1 MGQLCSGIFIGIYLA
16 IIMAL
21 IFITWWKK
29 WYVLNHENL
38 FNQKLFW
45 IVILTPTFSFLYFG
59 IFSWLGHKPQLN
71 SEGMNNFL
79 SITKLPLFIL
89 ASVVP
94 LGAIVSNL
102 HRTYQMEAQIKNSE
116 SKNNLD
122 AFYAH
127 YKYHTES
134 LSKICSDK
142 KITPLQNKK
151 FDELISLK
159 MSIKKPHSLYKL
171 FFPSSSPING
181 PDYTPSQKVISLLI
195 KRIDELTSSILELD
209 DKYLTDKINNGI
221 KEDDERL
228 KAVRNKMLNLC
239 SVISIDED
247 IREIKFLDLDYENN
261 YLKLRG
267 NIIRIRLLCLKI
279 DYMLRQSLSVIG
291 VTKKVN
297 AEIFDKLN
305 ILKKTFT
312 VQSEQIKNIASSLNI
327 ND

>member
-1 MGQLCSGIFIGIYLA
+1 MGELFSSIFLGVYLFF
-16 IIMAL
+16 IIAL
-21 IFITWWKK
+21 LFITWWRK

-45 IVILTPTFSFLYFG
+45 IVILIPTVSFLYFG
-59 IFSWLGHKPQLN
+59 FFSWLGHKPQLN

-79 SITKLPLFIL
+79 NITKLPLFIL

-142 KITPLQNKK
+142 KITYLKHKK
-151 FDELISLK
+151 FDELNSLK
-159 MSIKKPHSLYKL
+159 MSIKKPHVLYKL
-171 FFPSSSPING
+171 FFPSSNPVNG
-181 PDYTPSQKVISLLI
+181 PDYTPSNKVILLLI
-195 KRIDELTSSILELD
+195 KRIDELTISIIELD
-209 DKYLTDKINNGI
+209 EKYLADKISNGI
-221 KEDDERL
+221 KEGDEKL
-228 KAVRNKMLNLC
+228 KVVRDKMLNLC
-239 SVISIDED
+239 SIISIDED
-247 IREIKFLDLDYENN
+247 VREIKFLDLNFDNN
-261 YLKLRG
+261 YDNLRG

-279 DYMLRQSLSVIG
+279 DYMLKQSLSIIG
-291 VTKKVN
+291 VTKKIN
-297 AEIFDKLN
+297 AEIFDKLST
-305 ILKKTFT
+305 LKKTFT
-312 VQSEQIKNIASSLNI
+312 TQNEKIKNIASTLKI

>member
-1 MGQLCSGIFIGIYLA
+1 MGELFSSIFIGVYLA
-16 IIMAL
+16 IIIAL
-21 IFITWWKK
+21 TFITWWKK

-79 SITKLPLFIL
+79 NITKLPLFIL

-142 KITPLQNKK
+142 KITHLKHEK

-159 MSIKKPHSLYKL
+159 MTIKKPHSLYQL

-209 DKYLTDKINNGI
+209 EKYLTDKINNGI
-221 KEDDERL
+221 KEDDEKL
-228 KAVRNKMLNLC
+228 KSVRKKMLDLC
-239 SVISIDED
+239 TVISIDED
-247 IREIKFLDLDYENN
+247 IREINFLDLDFENN
-261 YLKLRG
+261 YDKLRA
-267 NIIRIRLLCLKI
+267 NFIRIRILCLKI
-279 DYMLRQSLSVIG
+279 DYMLKQSLSVIG
-291 VTKKVN
+291 VTKKIN
-297 AEIFDKLN
+297 AGIFDKLN
-305 ILKKTFT
+305 TLKKTFNI
-312 VQSEQIKNIASSLNI
+312 QSEKIKNIASSLNI